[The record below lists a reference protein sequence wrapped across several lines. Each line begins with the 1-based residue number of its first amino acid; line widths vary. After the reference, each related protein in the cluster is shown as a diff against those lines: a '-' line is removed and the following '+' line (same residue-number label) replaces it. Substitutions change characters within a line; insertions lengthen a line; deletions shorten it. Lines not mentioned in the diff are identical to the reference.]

1 MQRKHQSTREDI
13 ADRKRITNNQSGL
26 ADQRQKDGKLSR
38 NPPRNQAGFATRAI
52 HIGQEPDPLTGAVI
66 PPIYHATTYVQDG
79 IGTSRG
85 YDYTRSGNPTRNG
98 LERCLAD
105 LEGAEAAFV
114 FPSGLAAAAT
124 LLEALPAG
132 SSILAHND
140 LYGGVYRLLAD
151 VRPITAAHN
160 VNFVDFSDEIAL
172 RQAVLDHKPALL
184 WFETPSNPTLRIVDL
199 SLIAELG
206 RQVGAITVCDS
217 TFSSPAGQRP
227 IDHGIHVVVHS
238 ATKMLNGHSDLLG
251 GVVAVSA
258 NAPAKLAERVGYLQ
272 NALGSVMSPTDCALL
287 HRSLKTLEIRS
298 VRQSETALKLAT
310 GLEQRAEDLGL
321 TKVVY
326 PGLASHPQHKL
337 AADQMINFGCVIS
350 IEVSGDLTRVERI
363 LTSTRYFHFAVS
375 LGSVESLIQ
384 HPYSLTHAVVPEDQK
399 NQLGIGARL
408 IRISIGLED
417 PEDLESDLVQAL
429 SSNR

>member
-1 MQRKHQSTREDI
+1 M
-13 ADRKRITNNQSGL
+13 
-26 ADQRQKDGKLSR
+26 
-38 NPPRNQAGFATRAI
+38 
-52 HIGQEPDPLTGAVI
+52 TGAVI

-79 IGTSRG
+79 IGASKG
-85 YDYTRSGNPTRNG
+85 FDYARSGNPTRNG

-124 LLEALPAG
+124 LIEALPAG

-151 VRPITAAHN
+151 VKPITAAHN
-160 VNFVDFSDEIAL
+160 VSFVDFSDEAAL
-172 RQAVLDHKPALL
+172 RQAVADHKPALL

-199 SLIAELG
+199 SLVAELG
-206 RQVGAITVCDS
+206 NKAGAITVCDS

-227 IDHGIHVVVHS
+227 IDYGIDVVVHS
-238 ATKMLNGHSDLLG
+238 ATKILNGHSDLLG
-251 GVVAVSA
+251 GVVAVSL
-258 NAPAKLAERVGYLQ
+258 NAPAGLAERVKYLQ

-298 VRQSETALKLAT
+298 IRQSETALKLAT
-310 GLEQRAEDLGL
+310 HLEQRAQELGL

-326 PGLASHPQHKL
+326 PGLESHPQHKL
-337 AADQMINFGCVIS
+337 AANQMINFGCVIS
-350 IEVSGDLTRVERI
+350 IEVAGDLARVERI

-384 HPYSLTHAVVPEDQK
+384 HPFSLTHAVVPEDQK
-399 NQLGIGARL
+399 NDLGIGAQL

-417 PEDLESDLVQAL
+417 PEDLEADLVQAL
-429 SSNR
+429 INNR

>member
-1 MQRKHQSTREDI
+1 MS
-13 ADRKRITNNQSGL
+13 N
-26 ADQRQKDGKLSR
+26 KLH
-38 NPPRNQAGFATRAI
+38 RNQAGFATRAI
-52 HIGQEPDPLTGAVI
+52 HVGQEPDPLTGAVI

-79 IGTSRG
+79 IGASKG
-85 YDYTRSGNPTRNG
+85 YDYSRSGNPTRNA
-98 LERCLAD
+98 LELCLAD

-151 VRPITAAHN
+151 VRPITAGHQ
-160 VNFVDFSDEIAL
+160 VNFVDFSDEAAL
-172 RQAVLDHKPALL
+172 SQAVSAHKPGLL

-199 SLIAELG
+199 SLVARLG
-206 RQVGAITVCDS
+206 TEAGAITVCDS

-227 IDHGIHVVVHS
+227 IEQGIHVVVHS

-258 NAPAKLAERVGYLQ
+258 RAPAGLAQRVKYLQ
-272 NALGSVMSPTDCALL
+272 NALGSVMSPTDSALL

-298 VRQSETALKLAT
+298 IRQSETALKLAVN
-310 GLEQRAEDLGL
+310 LEHRAEELGL
-321 TKVVY
+321 SRVIY
-326 PGLASHPQHKL
+326 PGLASHPQHDM
-337 AADQMINFGCVIS
+337 AARQMINFGCVVS
-350 IEVSGDLTRVERI
+350 VEVTGDLARVERI

-384 HPYSLTHAVVPEDQK
+384 HPFSLTHAVVPEDQK
-399 NQLGIGARL
+399 NDLGIGPQL
-408 IRISIGLED
+408 IRISVGLED
-417 PEDLESDLVQAL
+417 AEDLEADLVQAL
-429 SSNR
+429 LGSR

>member
-1 MQRKHQSTREDI
+1 M
-13 ADRKRITNNQSGL
+13 TN
-26 ADQRQKDGKLSR
+26 KLL
-38 NPPRNQAGFATRAI
+38 RNQAGFATRAI
-52 HIGQEPDPLTGAVI
+52 HVGQEPDPLTGAVI

-79 IGTSRG
+79 IGSSKG
-85 YDYTRSGNPTRNG
+85 YDYSRSGNPTRNA

-105 LEGAEAAFV
+105 LEGAEVAFA

-124 LLEALPAG
+124 LLETLPAG

-151 VRPITAAHN
+151 VRPLTAGHE
-160 VNFVDFSDEIAL
+160 VNFVDFSNEMAL
-172 RQAVLDHKPALL
+172 RQAVLDFKPSLL

-199 SLIAELG
+199 SLVAKLG
-206 RQVGAITVCDS
+206 TEAGAITVCDS

-227 IDHGIHVVVHS
+227 IEHGIHVVVHS

-258 NAPAKLAERVGYLQ
+258 HAPAKLGERIKYLQ

-298 VRQSETALKLAT
+298 ARQSETALRLANS
-310 GLEQRAEDLGL
+310 LENKAAELGL
-321 TKVVY
+321 IRVVY
-326 PGLASHPQHKL
+326 PGLSSHPQH
-337 AADQMINFGCVIS
+337 AMASRQMINFGCVVS
-350 IEVSGDLTRVERI
+350 VEVTGDLARVERI
-363 LTSTRYFHFAVS
+363 LTSTHYFHFAVS

-384 HPYSLTHAVVPEDQK
+384 HPFSLTHAVVPEDQK
-399 NQLGIGARL
+399 NDLGIGPQL
-408 IRISIGLED
+408 TRISVGLED
-417 PEDLESDLVQAL
+417 PEDLEADLMEAL
-429 SSNR
+429 IKSL

>member
-1 MQRKHQSTREDI
+1 MS
-13 ADRKRITNNQSGL
+13 N
-26 ADQRQKDGKLSR
+26 KLH
-38 NPPRNQAGFATRAI
+38 RNQAGFATRAI
-52 HIGQEPDPLTGAVI
+52 HVGQEPDPLTGAVI

-79 IGTSRG
+79 IGASKG
-85 YDYTRSGNPTRNG
+85 YDYSRSGNPTRNA
-98 LERCLAD
+98 LELCLAD

-124 LLEALPAG
+124 LLEALPSG

-151 VRPITAAHN
+151 VRPVTAGHQ
-160 VNFVDFSDEIAL
+160 VNFVDFSDEAAL
-172 RQAVLDHKPALL
+172 RQAVADHKPSLL

-199 SLIAELG
+199 SLVAKLGAEA
-206 RQVGAITVCDS
+206 GAITVCDS

-227 IDHGIHVVVHS
+227 IEHGIHVVVHS

-258 NAPAKLAERVGYLQ
+258 RAPAGLAQRVKYLQ

-298 VRQSETALKLAT
+298 HRQSETALKLAVS
-310 GLEQRAEDLGL
+310 LERRAEELGL
-321 TKVVY
+321 SRVVY
-326 PGLASHPQHKL
+326 PGLASHPQHEM
-337 AADQMINFGCVIS
+337 AARQMINFGCVVS
-350 IEVSGDLTRVERI
+350 VEVTGDVARVERI

-384 HPYSLTHAVVPEDQK
+384 HPFSLTHAVVPEDQK
-399 NQLGIGARL
+399 NDLGIGPQL
-408 IRISIGLED
+408 IRISVGLED
-417 PEDLESDLVQAL
+417 ADDLEADLVQAL
-429 SSNR
+429 LGSR

>member
-1 MQRKHQSTREDI
+1 M
-13 ADRKRITNNQSGL
+13 
-26 ADQRQKDGKLSR
+26 
-38 NPPRNQAGFATRAI
+38 
-52 HIGQEPDPLTGAVI
+52 
-66 PPIYHATTYVQDG
+66 
-79 IGTSRG
+79 
-85 YDYTRSGNPTRNG
+85 
-98 LERCLAD
+98 
-105 LEGAEAAFV
+105 
-114 FPSGLAAAAT
+114 
-124 LLEALPAG
+124 
-132 SSILAHND
+132 
-140 LYGGVYRLLAD
+140 
-151 VRPITAAHN
+151 
-160 VNFVDFSDEIAL
+160 
-172 RQAVLDHKPALL
+172 
-184 WFETPSNPTLRIVDL
+184 
-199 SLIAELG
+199 
-206 RQVGAITVCDS
+206 
-217 TFSSPAGQRP
+217 
-227 IDHGIHVVVHS
+227 VVHS

-287 HRSLKTLEIRS
+287 HRSLKTTEIRS

-310 GLEQRAEDLGL
+310 SLEQKADELGL

-337 AADQMINFGCVIS
+337 AAEQMLNFGCVMS
-350 IEVSGDLTRVERI
+350 IDVAGDLTRVERI

-399 NQLGIGARL
+399 NHLGIGAQL

-417 PEDLESDLVQAL
+417 PEDLESDLMQAF

>member
-1 MQRKHQSTREDI
+1 M
-13 ADRKRITNNQSGL
+13 TN
-26 ADQRQKDGKLSR
+26 KLL
-38 NPPRNQAGFATRAI
+38 RNQAGFATRAI
-52 HIGQEPDPLTGAVI
+52 HVGQEPDPLTGAVI

-79 IGTSRG
+79 IGASKG
-85 YDYTRSGNPTRNG
+85 YDYSRSGNPTRDA

-105 LEGAEAAFV
+105 LEGAEVAFA

-151 VRPITAAHN
+151 VRPLTAGHK
-160 VNFVDFSDEIAL
+160 VSFVDFSDESAL
-172 RQAVLDHKPALL
+172 SQAVLDHKPSLL

-199 SLIAELG
+199 SLVAKLGAEA
-206 RQVGAITVCDS
+206 GAITVCDS

-227 IDHGIHVVVHS
+227 IEHGIHVVVHS

-258 NAPAKLAERVGYLQ
+258 HAPAKLGERIKYLQ

-298 VRQSETALKLAT
+298 IRQSETALKLANS
-310 GLEQRAEDLGL
+310 LESKAHELGL
-321 TKVVY
+321 SRVVY
-326 PGLASHPQHKL
+326 PGLISHPQHAM
-337 AADQMINFGCVIS
+337 AARQMINFGCVVS
-350 IEVSGDLTRVERI
+350 VEVKGDLARVERI

-384 HPYSLTHAVVPEDQK
+384 HPFSLTHAVVPEDQK
-399 NQLGIGARL
+399 NDLGIGPQL
-408 IRISIGLED
+408 IRISVGLED
-417 PEDLESDLVQAL
+417 PEDLEADLVQAL
-429 SSNR
+429 INSR

>member
-1 MQRKHQSTREDI
+1 M
-13 ADRKRITNNQSGL
+13 TN
-26 ADQRQKDGKLSR
+26 KLL
-38 NPPRNQAGFATRAI
+38 RNQAGFATRAI
-52 HIGQEPDPLTGAVI
+52 HVGQEPDPLTGAVI

-79 IGTSRG
+79 IGASKG
-85 YDYTRSGNPTRNG
+85 YDYSRSGNPTRNA

-105 LEGAEAAFV
+105 LEGAEVAFA

-124 LLEALPAG
+124 LLEALPAN
-132 SSILAHND
+132 SSILTHND

-151 VRPITAAHN
+151 VRPLTAGHK
-160 VNFVDFSDEIAL
+160 VRFVDFSDENAL
-172 RQAVLDHKPALL
+172 SQAVLDHKPSLL

-199 SLIAELG
+199 SLVAKLGAEA
-206 RQVGAITVCDS
+206 GAITVCDS

-227 IDHGIHVVVHS
+227 IEHGIHVVVHS

-258 NAPAKLAERVGYLQ
+258 HAPAKLGERIKYLQ

-298 VRQSETALKLAT
+298 IRQSGTALKLANS
-310 GLEQRAEDLGL
+310 LESKAHELGL
-321 TKVVY
+321 SRVVY
-326 PGLASHPQHKL
+326 PGLTSHPQHAM
-337 AADQMINFGCVIS
+337 AARQMLNFGCVVS
-350 IEVSGDLTRVERI
+350 VEVKGDLARVERI

-384 HPYSLTHAVVPEDQK
+384 HPFSLTHAVVPEDQK
-399 NQLGIGARL
+399 NDLGIGPQL
-408 IRISIGLED
+408 IRISVGLED
-417 PEDLESDLVQAL
+417 PEDLEADLVQAL
-429 SSNR
+429 INS

>member
-1 MQRKHQSTREDI
+1 M
-13 ADRKRITNNQSGL
+13 
-26 ADQRQKDGKLSR
+26 
-38 NPPRNQAGFATRAI
+38 
-52 HIGQEPDPLTGAVI
+52 
-66 PPIYHATTYVQDG
+66 
-79 IGTSRG
+79 
-85 YDYTRSGNPTRNG
+85 
-98 LERCLAD
+98 ERCLAD
-105 LEGAEAAFV
+105 LEGAEVAFA

-151 VRPITAAHN
+151 VRPLTAGHK
-160 VNFVDFSDEIAL
+160 VSFVDFSDESAL
-172 RQAVLDHKPALL
+172 SQAVLDHKPSLL

-199 SLIAELG
+199 SLVAKLGAEA
-206 RQVGAITVCDS
+206 GAITVCDS

-227 IDHGIHVVVHS
+227 IEHGIHVVVHS

-258 NAPAKLAERVGYLQ
+258 HAPAKLGERIKYLQ

-298 VRQSETALKLAT
+298 IRQSETALKLANS
-310 GLEQRAEDLGL
+310 LESKAHELGL
-321 TKVVY
+321 SRVVY
-326 PGLASHPQHKL
+326 PGLISHPQHAM
-337 AADQMINFGCVIS
+337 AARQMINFGCVVS
-350 IEVSGDLTRVERI
+350 VEVKGDLARVERI

-384 HPYSLTHAVVPEDQK
+384 HPFSLTHAVVPEDQK
-399 NQLGIGARL
+399 NDLGIGPQL
-408 IRISIGLED
+408 IRISVGLED
-417 PEDLESDLVQAL
+417 PEDLEADLVQAL
-429 SSNR
+429 INSR

>member
-1 MQRKHQSTREDI
+1 M
-13 ADRKRITNNQSGL
+13 TN
-26 ADQRQKDGKLSR
+26 KLF
-38 NPPRNQAGFATRAI
+38 RNQAGFATRAI
-52 HIGQEPDPLTGAVI
+52 HVGQEPDPLTGAVI
-66 PPIYHATTYVQDG
+66 PPIYHATTYVQGG
-79 IGTSRG
+79 IGASKG
-85 YDYTRSGNPTRNG
+85 YDYSRSGNPTRNA

-105 LEGAEAAFV
+105 LEGAEVAFA

-151 VRPITAAHN
+151 VRPLTAGHK
-160 VNFVDFSDEIAL
+160 VSFVDFSDEAAL
-172 RQAVLDHKPALL
+172 SQAVLEHKPSLL

-199 SLIAELG
+199 SLVAKLGAEA
-206 RQVGAITVCDS
+206 GAITVCDS

-227 IDHGIHVVVHS
+227 IEHGIHVVVHS

-258 NAPAKLAERVGYLQ
+258 HAPAKLGERIKYLQ

-298 VRQSETALKLAT
+298 IRQSETALKLANS
-310 GLEQRAEDLGL
+310 LESKAHELGL
-321 TKVVY
+321 SRVVY
-326 PGLASHPQHKL
+326 PGLISHPQHAM
-337 AADQMINFGCVIS
+337 AARQMINFGCVVS
-350 IEVSGDLTRVERI
+350 VEVKGDLARVERI

-384 HPYSLTHAVVPEDQK
+384 HPFSLTHAVVPEDQK
-399 NQLGIGARL
+399 NDLGIGPQL
-408 IRISIGLED
+408 IRISVGLED
-417 PEDLESDLVQAL
+417 PVDLEADLVQAL
-429 SSNR
+429 INSR

>member
-1 MQRKHQSTREDI
+1 M
-13 ADRKRITNNQSGL
+13 TN
-26 ADQRQKDGKLSR
+26 KLL
-38 NPPRNQAGFATRAI
+38 RNQAGFATRAI
-52 HIGQEPDPLTGAVI
+52 HVGQEPDPLTGAVI

-79 IGTSRG
+79 IGASKG
-85 YDYTRSGNPTRNG
+85 YDYSRSGNPTRNA

-105 LEGAEAAFV
+105 LEGAEVAFT

-151 VRPITAAHN
+151 VRPLTADHK
-160 VNFVDFSDEIAL
+160 VRFVDFSDESAL
-172 RQAVLDHKPALL
+172 SQAVLDHKPSLL

-199 SLIAELG
+199 SLVAKLGAEA
-206 RQVGAITVCDS
+206 GAITVCDS

-227 IDHGIHVVVHS
+227 IEHGIHVVVHS

-258 NAPAKLAERVGYLQ
+258 HAPAKLGERIKYLQ

-298 VRQSETALKLAT
+298 IRQSETALKLANS
-310 GLEQRAEDLGL
+310 LESKAHELGL
-321 TKVVY
+321 SRVVY
-326 PGLASHPQHKL
+326 PGLTSHPQHAM
-337 AADQMINFGCVIS
+337 AARQMLNFGCVVS
-350 IEVSGDLTRVERI
+350 VEVKGDLARVERI

-384 HPYSLTHAVVPEDQK
+384 HPFSLTHAVVPEDQK
-399 NQLGIGARL
+399 NDLGIGPQL
-408 IRISIGLED
+408 IRISVGLED
-417 PEDLESDLVQAL
+417 PEDLEADLVQAL
-429 SSNR
+429 INS

>member
-1 MQRKHQSTREDI
+1 M
-13 ADRKRITNNQSGL
+13 N
-26 ADQRQKDGKLSR
+26 KLF
-38 NPPRNQAGFATRAI
+38 RNQAGFATRAI
-52 HIGQEPDPLTGAVI
+52 HVGQEPDPLTGAVI

-79 IGTSRG
+79 IGTNKG
-85 YDYTRSGNPTRNG
+85 YDYSRSGNPTRIA

-105 LEGAEAAFV
+105 LEGAEVAFA

-151 VRPITAAHN
+151 VRPLTAGHK
-160 VNFVDFSDEIAL
+160 VKFVDFSDETAL
-172 RQAVLDHKPALL
+172 RQAVLEHKPSLF

-199 SLIAELG
+199 SLIAKLG
-206 RQVGAITVCDS
+206 EEAGAITVCDS

-227 IDHGIHVVVHS
+227 IEHGIHIVVHS

-258 NAPAKLAERVGYLQ
+258 HAPARLGERIKYLQ

-298 VRQSETALKLAT
+298 ARQSETALKLANS
-310 GLEQRAEDLGL
+310 LESQAEELGL
-321 TKVVY
+321 SRVIY
-326 PGLASHPQHKL
+326 PGLRSHPQYAM
-337 AADQMINFGCVIS
+337 AARQMINFGCVVS
-350 IEVSGDLTRVERI
+350 VEVAGDLARVERI

-384 HPYSLTHAVVPEDQK
+384 HPFSLTHAVVPEDQK
-399 NQLGIGARL
+399 NDLGIGPQL
-408 IRISIGLED
+408 IRLSVGLED
-417 PEDLESDLVQAL
+417 LKDLEADLVQAL
-429 SSNR
+429 VNSR

>member
-1 MQRKHQSTREDI
+1 M
-13 ADRKRITNNQSGL
+13 TN
-26 ADQRQKDGKLSR
+26 KLL
-38 NPPRNQAGFATRAI
+38 RNQAGFATRAI
-52 HIGQEPDPLTGAVI
+52 HVGQEPDPLTGAVI

-79 IGTSRG
+79 IGASKG
-85 YDYTRSGNPTRNG
+85 YDYSRSGNPMRNA

-105 LEGAEAAFV
+105 LEGAEVAFT

-151 VRPITAAHN
+151 VRPLTADHK
-160 VNFVDFSDEIAL
+160 VRFVDFSDESAL
-172 RQAVLDHKPALL
+172 SQAVLDHKPSLL

-199 SLIAELG
+199 SLVAKLGAEA
-206 RQVGAITVCDS
+206 GAITVCDS

-227 IDHGIHVVVHS
+227 IEHGIHVVVHS

-258 NAPAKLAERVGYLQ
+258 HAPAKLGERIKYLQ

-298 VRQSETALKLAT
+298 IRQSETALKLANS
-310 GLEQRAEDLGL
+310 LESKAHELGL
-321 TKVVY
+321 SRVVY
-326 PGLASHPQHKL
+326 PGLTSHPQHAM
-337 AADQMINFGCVIS
+337 AARQMLNFGCVVS
-350 IEVSGDLTRVERI
+350 VEVKGDLARVERI

-384 HPYSLTHAVVPEDQK
+384 HPFSLTHAVVPEDQK
-399 NQLGIGARL
+399 NDLGIGPQL
-408 IRISIGLED
+408 IRISVGLED
-417 PEDLESDLVQAL
+417 PEDLEADLVQAL
-429 SSNR
+429 INS

>member
-1 MQRKHQSTREDI
+1 MSKNS
-13 ADRKRITNNQSGL
+13 
-26 ADQRQKDGKLSR
+26 
-38 NPPRNQAGFATRAI
+38 PRNQVGFATRAI
-52 HIGQEPDPLTGAVI
+52 HVGQQPDPLTGAVI
-66 PPIYHATTYVQDG
+66 PPVYHATTYVQDG
-79 IGTSRG
+79 IGVSKG

-98 LERCLAD
+98 LEQCLAD
-105 LEGAEAAFV
+105 LEGAQAAFT

-151 VRPITAAHN
+151 VRPVTAAHN
-160 VNFVDFSDEIAL
+160 VNFVDFSDEGAL
-172 RQAVLDHKPALL
+172 RQAILDHKPALL

-199 SLIAELG
+199 SLIAQLG
-206 RQVGAITVCDS
+206 NKAGAITVCDS

-227 IDHGIHVVVHS
+227 IDYGIHVVVHS

-251 GVVAVSA
+251 GVIAVSA
-258 NAPAKLAERVGYLQ
+258 NAPDNLAERVKYLQ

-298 VRQSETALKLAT
+298 VRQSQTALALARN
-310 GLEQRAEDLGL
+310 LEQNAKELGL
-321 TKVVY
+321 ARVIY
-326 PGLASHPQHKL
+326 PGLASHPQHAL

-350 IEVSGDLTRVERI
+350 VEVEGSLQRVERI

-399 NQLGIGARL
+399 SHLGIGAQL

-417 PEDLESDLVQAL
+417 REDLEADLVQAL
-429 SSNR
+429 MNNRA

>member
-1 MQRKHQSTREDI
+1 M
-13 ADRKRITNNQSGL
+13 
-26 ADQRQKDGKLSR
+26 
-38 NPPRNQAGFATRAI
+38 
-52 HIGQEPDPLTGAVI
+52 TGAVI

-79 IGTSRG
+79 IGASKG
-85 YDYTRSGNPTRNG
+85 YDYSRSGNPTRNA
-98 LERCLAD
+98 LELCLAD

-124 LLEALPAG
+124 LLEALPSG

-151 VRPITAAHN
+151 VRPVTAGHQ
-160 VNFVDFSDEIAL
+160 VNFVDFSDEAAL
-172 RQAVLDHKPALL
+172 RQAVADHKPSLL

-199 SLIAELG
+199 SLVAKLGAEA
-206 RQVGAITVCDS
+206 GAITVCDS

-227 IDHGIHVVVHS
+227 IEHGIHVVVHS

-258 NAPAKLAERVGYLQ
+258 RAPAGLAQRVKYLQ

-298 VRQSETALKLAT
+298 RRQSETALKLAVS
-310 GLEQRAEDLGL
+310 LERRAEELGL
-321 TKVVY
+321 SRVVY
-326 PGLASHPQHKL
+326 PGLASHPQHEM
-337 AADQMINFGCVIS
+337 AARQMINFGCVVS
-350 IEVSGDLTRVERI
+350 VEVTGDVARVERI

-384 HPYSLTHAVVPEDQK
+384 HPFSLTHAVVPEDQK
-399 NQLGIGARL
+399 NDLGIGPQL
-408 IRISIGLED
+408 IRISVGLED
-417 PEDLESDLVQAL
+417 ADDLEADLVQAL
-429 SSNR
+429 LGSR

>member
-1 MQRKHQSTREDI
+1 M
-13 ADRKRITNNQSGL
+13 TN
-26 ADQRQKDGKLSR
+26 KLL
-38 NPPRNQAGFATRAI
+38 RNQAGFATRAI
-52 HIGQEPDPLTGAVI
+52 HVGQEPDPLTGAVI

-79 IGTSRG
+79 IGASKG
-85 YDYTRSGNPTRNG
+85 YDYSRSGNPTRNA

-105 LEGAEAAFV
+105 LEGAEVAFA

-151 VRPITAAHN
+151 VRPLTAGHK
-160 VNFVDFSDEIAL
+160 VRFVDFSDENAL
-172 RQAVLDHKPALL
+172 SLAVLDHKPSLL

-199 SLIAELG
+199 SLVAKLGAEA
-206 RQVGAITVCDS
+206 GAITVCDS

-227 IDHGIHVVVHS
+227 IEHGIHVVVHS

-258 NAPAKLAERVGYLQ
+258 HAPAKLGERIKYLQ

-298 VRQSETALKLAT
+298 IRQSETALKLANS
-310 GLEQRAEDLGL
+310 LESKAHELGL
-321 TKVVY
+321 SRVVY
-326 PGLASHPQHKL
+326 PGLTSHPQHAM
-337 AADQMINFGCVIS
+337 AARQMLNFGCVVS
-350 IEVSGDLTRVERI
+350 VEVKGDLARVERI

-384 HPYSLTHAVVPEDQK
+384 HPFSLTHAVVPEDQK
-399 NQLGIGARL
+399 NDLGIGPQL
-408 IRISIGLED
+408 IRISVGLED
-417 PEDLESDLVQAL
+417 PEDLEADLVQAL
-429 SSNR
+429 INS

>member
-1 MQRKHQSTREDI
+1 M
-13 ADRKRITNNQSGL
+13 N
-26 ADQRQKDGKLSR
+26 KLF
-38 NPPRNQAGFATRAI
+38 RNQAGFATRAI
-52 HIGQEPDPLTGAVI
+52 HVGQEPDPLTGAVI
-66 PPIYHATTYVQDG
+66 PPIYHATTYAQDG
-79 IGTSRG
+79 IGANKG
-85 YDYTRSGNPTRNG
+85 YDYSRSGNPTRIA

-105 LEGAEAAFV
+105 LEGAEVAFA

-151 VRPITAAHN
+151 VRSLTAGHK
-160 VNFVDFSDEIAL
+160 VKFVDFSDETAL
-172 RQAVLDHKPALL
+172 RQAVLEHKPSLL

-199 SLIAELG
+199 SLIAKLG
-206 RQVGAITVCDS
+206 EEAGAITVCDS

-227 IDHGIHVVVHS
+227 IEHGIHIVVHS

-258 NAPAKLAERVGYLQ
+258 HAPARLGERIKYLQ

-298 VRQSETALKLAT
+298 ARQSETALKLAHS
-310 GLEQRAEDLGL
+310 LESQAEELGL
-321 TKVVY
+321 SKVVY
-326 PGLASHPQHKL
+326 PGLRSHPQYAM
-337 AADQMINFGCVIS
+337 AARQMINFGCVVS
-350 IEVSGDLTRVERI
+350 VEVTGDLARVERI

-384 HPYSLTHAVVPEDQK
+384 HPFSLTHAVVPEDQK
-399 NQLGIGARL
+399 NDLGIGPQL
-408 IRISIGLED
+408 IRLSVGLED
-417 PEDLESDLVQAL
+417 LEDLEADLVQAL
-429 SSNR
+429 VNTFAI

>member
-1 MQRKHQSTREDI
+1 MP
-13 ADRKRITNNQSGL
+13 N
-26 ADQRQKDGKLSR
+26 KLH
-38 NPPRNQAGFATRAI
+38 RNQAGFATRAI

-79 IGTSRG
+79 IGASKG
-85 YDYTRSGNPTRNG
+85 YDYSRSGNPTRNA
-98 LERCLAD
+98 LELCLAD
-105 LEGAEAAFV
+105 LEGAEAAAV

-132 SSILAHND
+132 SSILAHKD

-151 VRPITAAHN
+151 VRPVTAGHK
-160 VNFVDFSDEIAL
+160 VNFVDFSDEAAL
-172 RQAVLDHKPALL
+172 RQAVSEHKPNLL

-199 SLIAELG
+199 SLVAKLGAEA
-206 RQVGAITVCDS
+206 GAITVCDS

-227 IDHGIHVVVHS
+227 IEHGIHVVVHS

-258 NAPAKLAERVGYLQ
+258 RAPAGFALRVKYLQ

-298 VRQSETALKLAT
+298 IRQSETALKLAVS
-310 GLEQRAEDLGL
+310 LERRAEELGL
-321 TKVVY
+321 SRVIY
-326 PGLASHPQHKL
+326 PGLASHPQHDM
-337 AADQMINFGCVIS
+337 AARQMINFGCV
-350 IEVSGDLTRVERI
+350 VSVDVMGDLARVERI
-363 LTSTRYFHFAVS
+363 LASTRYFHFAVS

-384 HPYSLTHAVVPEDQK
+384 HPFSLTHAVVPEDQK
-399 NQLGIGARL
+399 NDLGIGPQL
-408 IRISIGLED
+408 IRISVGLED
-417 PEDLESDLVQAL
+417 ADDLEADLVQTLLAT
-429 SSNR
+429 R

>member
-1 MQRKHQSTREDI
+1 MLKRVSHGGITRRK
-13 ADRKRITNNQSGL
+13 DRNVTN
-26 ADQRQKDGKLSR
+26 KLL
-38 NPPRNQAGFATRAI
+38 RNQAGFATRAI
-52 HIGQEPDPLTGAVI
+52 HVGQEPDPLTGAVI

-79 IGTSRG
+79 IGSSKG
-85 YDYTRSGNPTRNG
+85 YDYSRSGNPTRNA

-105 LEGAEAAFV
+105 LEGAEVAFA

-124 LLEALPAG
+124 LLETLPAG

-151 VRPITAAHN
+151 VRPLTAGHE
-160 VNFVDFSDEIAL
+160 VNFVDFSNEMAL
-172 RQAVLDHKPALL
+172 RQAVLDFKPSLL

-199 SLIAELG
+199 SLVAKLG
-206 RQVGAITVCDS
+206 TEAGAITVCDS

-227 IDHGIHVVVHS
+227 IEHGIHVVVHS

-258 NAPAKLAERVGYLQ
+258 HAPAKLGERIKYLQ

-298 VRQSETALKLAT
+298 ARQSETALRLANS
-310 GLEQRAEDLGL
+310 LENKAAELGL
-321 TKVVY
+321 IRVVY
-326 PGLASHPQHKL
+326 PGLSSHPQH
-337 AADQMINFGCVIS
+337 AMASRQMINFGCVVS
-350 IEVSGDLTRVERI
+350 VEVTGDLARVERI
-363 LTSTRYFHFAVS
+363 LTSTHYFHFAVS

-384 HPYSLTHAVVPEDQK
+384 HPFSLTHAVVPEDQK
-399 NQLGIGARL
+399 NDLGIGPQL
-408 IRISIGLED
+408 TRISVGLED
-417 PEDLESDLVQAL
+417 PEDLEADLMEAL
-429 SSNR
+429 IKSL

>member
-1 MQRKHQSTREDI
+1 MSK
-13 ADRKRITNNQSGL
+13 
-26 ADQRQKDGKLSR
+26 

-52 HIGQEPDPLTGAVI
+52 HVGQEPDPLTGAVI

-79 IGTSRG
+79 IGASKG
-85 YDYTRSGNPTRNG
+85 YDYTRSGNPTRNN

-151 VRPITAAHN
+151 VRPITAAQN
-160 VNFVDFSDEIAL
+160 VRFVDFSDEAAL
-172 RQAVLDHKPALL
+172 REAVSAHKPALL

-199 SLIAELG
+199 SLVAELG
-206 RQVGAITVCDS
+206 NKAGAITVCDS

-258 NAPAKLAERVGYLQ
+258 NAPAGLAKRVGYLQ

-298 VRQSETALKLAT
+298 IRQSQTALKLAT
-310 GLEQRAEDLGL
+310 SLEQRAEELGL
-321 TKVVY
+321 NRVVY
-326 PGLASHPQHKL
+326 PGLTSHPQHKM

-350 IEVSGDLTRVERI
+350 IEVGGDLARVERI

-384 HPYSLTHAVVPEDQK
+384 HPSSLTHAVVPEDQK
-399 NQLGIGARL
+399 SQLGINAQL

-417 PEDLESDLVQAL
+417 PEDLEADLVQAL
-429 SSNR
+429 MNNR